1 MLDMQKTIKLTE
13 GDIREMVLESVR
25 KILNES
31 YGINDDM
38 EIAASALATYIRKNI
53 LKSPIEYDSKRQM
66 NYHLLSYEHEFEGKK
81 FSWMIIGY
89 IYPDSD
95 NLEDNVDIQFSE
107 GAATSDGVC
116 IFFGRIRFSMT
127 EKGWFNYG
135 EVADSVYHEMLHLL
149 KAKKMGKES
158 VNQEFNGIT
167 GTQYN
172 TTTGLAKDIAVICYM
187 SREDEQDAYI
197 NGLYGKLK
205 EEFLEHHNLNVGNI
219 FYDSE
224 LCKKI
229 GEVKTA
235 LDNLSRTPLET
246 VNEYLKPYNTGNS
259 SLTYKKLMNLGKN
272 TLTRLNQKTSRMLKH
287 YHQFLYNKG
296 LHASPPKNILDF

>member
-1 MLDMQKTIKLTE
+1 MRNTIKVTE
-13 GDIREMVLESVR
+13 KDIRSMVFESVR

-38 EIAASALATYIRKNI
+38 ENAASGLTAYIRKNI

-95 NLEDNVDIQFSE
+95 NLEDNVGIQFSD
-107 GAATSDGVC
+107 GTSTSDGVC
-116 IFFGRIRFSMT
+116 IFLGRIRFSMT
-127 EKGWFNYG
+127 ERGWFNYG

-149 KAKKMGKES
+149 KAKKMNKEPG
-158 VNQEFNGIT
+158 NQDFNAIT
-167 GTQYN
+167 GIQYN

-187 SREDEQDAYI
+187 SREDEQDAYV

-205 EEFLEHHNLNVGNI
+205 EEFLEKRNMSVGNI
-219 FYDSE
+219 FYCSE
-224 LCKKI
+224 LCQKI

-246 VNEYLKPYNTGNS
+246 VNEYLKAYNKDMS

-272 TLTRLNQKTSRMLKH
+272 ALTRLSQKTARMLKH
-287 YHQFLYNKG
+287 YEMYLYRKG
-296 LHASPPKNILDF
+296 LHTNPPRNILDI